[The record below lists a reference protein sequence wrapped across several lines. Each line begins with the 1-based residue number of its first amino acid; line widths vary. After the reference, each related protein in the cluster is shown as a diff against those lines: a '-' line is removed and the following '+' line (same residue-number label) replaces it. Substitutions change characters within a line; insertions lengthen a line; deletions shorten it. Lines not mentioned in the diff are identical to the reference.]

1 MHDAFDV
8 CFALNFPVTSVT
20 GVSSLQLLCATAVK
34 AKRAHFKSPKRRSPY
49 QRAVAIRC
57 IDLRF
62 TTMCAIL
69 TATCRI

>member
-1 MHDAFDV
+1 MMRMTYT
-8 CFALNFPVTSVT
+8 ALNFPVTAVT
-20 GVSSLQLLCATAVK
+20 GVSSLQLLCATSVQL
-34 AKRAHFKSPKRRSPY
+34 KRAHFKSPKLRSSY

-57 IDLRF
+57 IDLRY